1 VQNAEDARAIAVK
14 RQNEDLLAS
23 ERSAAADRELRA
35 ENGRTAAQAEAERI
49 KRDTEAQRVAAKT
62 EADRLKVENDAKML
76 ATQGELDR
84 AAQSTAKAEAEK
96 KELRATLLLQ
106 FNAIL
111 QTRDTPRGLVVN
123 PGTPD
128 CAARLSGRTGHEAR
142 LTPWQAMIM
151 RADAS
156 RIGASNQ

>member
-106 FNAIL
+106 FNANSAN
-111 QTRDTPRGLVVN
+111 PRYAQRAGRKSGHPGL
-123 PGTPD
+123 
-128 CAARLSGRTGHEAR
+128 RLAIIWPH
-142 LTPWQAMIM
+142 
-151 RADAS
+151 RA
-156 RIGASNQ
+156 